1 MNDFYRDLL
10 SNINDLINKK
20 QYQKA
25 LNLIDEELN
34 MPFVPQQIEDRLVSF
49 KEEILPHLENE
60 TKQQFL
66 SNQQLYQYLT
76 STDAKCYKALQ
87 FLKQANVRN
96 YLPIVES
103 ILADSSVNHLI
114 KSLLFEIL
122 IDQRVDKEI
131 VFVSHNKSQK
141 INPIST
147 DKVLQQESF
156 NLVNKKLEAFV
167 KNNPS
172 FLNQCQLVLVN
183 ALYDLYPDMLSE
195 SEVDIYCLSIIR
207 YVFKAYGDIEQWQ
220 QFSQYFSVDES
231 CLIDFAF

>member
-10 SNINDLINKK
+10 SNINDLINQK

-49 KEEILPHLENE
+49 KAEILPHLENE

-96 YLPIVES
+96 YLPIVED

-122 IDQRVDKEI
+122 IDQRVDKTI
-131 VFVSHNKSQK
+131 VFVSHNKSHK

-183 ALYDLYPDMLSE
+183 ALYDLYPDLLSE